1 MLVAVGAPISVIV
14 RVGINVGDGWLCGV
28 TCVVGVP
35 PLVVPQ
41 VNSKVEKLK
50 SLAPPYCGLVEP

>member
-1 MLVAVGAPISVIV
+1 MLEATGAPISVIV
-14 RVGINVGDGWLCGV
+14 WVGIDVGDGMLCGV
-28 TCVVGVP
+28 TFVVGVP

-50 SLAPPYCGLVEP
+50 SLAPP